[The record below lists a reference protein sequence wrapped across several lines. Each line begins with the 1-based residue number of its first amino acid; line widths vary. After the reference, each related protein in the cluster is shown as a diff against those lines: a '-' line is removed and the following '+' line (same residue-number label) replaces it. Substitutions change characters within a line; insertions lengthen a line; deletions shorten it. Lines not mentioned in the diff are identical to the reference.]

1 MPHGPIDLKDM
12 DHFAG
17 IPVTALGVLVAIA
30 FTVTGAPLYAIGRRA
45 LRLRRVLGGLVERP
59 ITTDASGWLIARGR
73 ISLVSPLFAPLS
85 GRRCAAFRLEVCGE
99 NSRVGGVV
107 GDCRSFRIEHDG
119 ASALVSGEGASWSA
133 PVTEERA
140 LVSTE
145 PMPERVAELLATC
158 PETRWLRDRRASLHV
173 VERALEAGAMVSV
186 LGLARVERSAVR
198 AEKLALAA
206 TGTDD
211 ALSVEVEAG
220 PEGGASNPELWL
232 AGDDELSP
240 GVRVSTEP
248 LDRRA
253 LEPSP
258 WLLALL
264 GLGPA
269 LTLFGLL
276 YLAWAA
282 GPLVVG
288 RL

>member
-1 MPHGPIDLKDM
+1 MDL
-12 DHFAG
+12 FAR
-17 IPVTALGVLVAIA
+17 IPVTAMGVLVAIA
-30 FTVTGAPLYAIGRRA
+30 FTVSGAPLFAIGRRA
-45 LRLRRVLGGLVERP
+45 LRLRRVLGGLVEQP
-59 ITTDASGWLIARGR
+59 ITADASGWVIARGR
-73 ISLVSPLFAPLS
+73 VSLVSPLFAPLS

-119 ASALVSGEGASWSA
+119 ASALVSGEGASWRA
-133 PVTEERA
+133 PVTDERA
-140 LVSTE
+140 LPASE
-145 PMPERVAELLATC
+145 PMPESVAELLAAC
-158 PETRWLRDRRASLHV
+158 PETRWLRDRRASLRV
-173 VERALEAGAMVSV
+173 VERALEAGTMVSV
-186 LGLARVERSAVR
+186 LGLARLERSAER
-198 AEKLALAA
+198 AERLALAP

-220 PEGGASNPELWL
+220 PGAGAGSSELWI
-232 AGDDELSP
+232 AGDDELSA
-240 GVRVSTEP
+240 GVWVSTEP

-258 WLLALL
+258 WLLTLL